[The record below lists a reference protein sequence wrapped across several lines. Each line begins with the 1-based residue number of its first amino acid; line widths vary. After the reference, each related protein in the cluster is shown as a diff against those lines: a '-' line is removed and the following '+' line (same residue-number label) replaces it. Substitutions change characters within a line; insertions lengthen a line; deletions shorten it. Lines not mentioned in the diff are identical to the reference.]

1 MKKLFLLILFICN
14 LSIAQDF
21 SDSWEGFFSFTNIV
35 DIDDSSTAVY
45 AASENAVFIY
55 DLSSRSFT
63 TLTTIN
69 GLSGDEISKIHYSE
83 DKALLVIGYENGL
96 LQIVDQ
102 NGNVTDVV
110 AIKDKQVIPPDNK
123 RINEFLESGDLIY
136 IATDFGIAIYN
147 LDRLEFDDT
156 YFIGNNGEQVPI
168 SSLEIFNGFLYAA
181 TLDASNNIRRAPI
194 SDPFLIDFIN
204 WQPVNQDVWD
214 EVISFDSNLFAVTVG
229 GFLAEF
235 NGNTFANNITQFSSR
250 VLDASATDN
259 FLVFTLNNTI
269 IIYDTSLSQFLTINN
284 VNGESFAFTQAII
297 VNDDLFIG
305 TEVNGMIRVNLL
317 NQTDFEFIVA
327 DGPSRNSAFSVQ
339 TLPNELWVT
348 FGSHDLFYTPD
359 YAALGISH
367 FVDDRWINYTN
378 DDIDGLLSVPNITI
392 NPENDSD
399 LVIHSMNNGLLDF
412 IDGVAST
419 RYGINNSSLTSI
431 LPPATDFV
439 RIPDG
444 EYDSQGNLWV
454 IQQQVDFAL
463 SRRNT
468 SGNWTAFNVGTVFED
483 VSGGSSTTKI
493 EITNDDKIIFGS
505 TDAGLIGYDP
515 DLDQFTRMIDEVS
528 QGNLINNYVSAI
540 KLDQQNRLWI
550 GSNIGLRILFNT
562 NSLFSDEIQDA
573 RSVIIEDTNG
583 IPRELLQDEAVLD
596 IEVDGNNNKW
606 VATASSGAF
615 LFSPTGRETLFQFT
629 TDNSPLPTNAVND
642 IAIDEETGKV
652 YFATN
657 KGIVAFQGERSSKP
671 EEDLESVRIFPNP
684 VRPGFD
690 GNVTIDGLTDRA
702 RVKITDI
709 EGNLVYEAV
718 SQGGSIPWD
727 TRSFSGNKVASGV
740 YLLFISTDDNI
751 ETTVSKL
758 MIVR

>member
-1 MKKLFLLILFICN
+1 MKKVVFFIFLAFNITM
-14 LSIAQDF
+14 AQDF
-21 SDSWEGFFSFTNIV
+21 TDSWEGLFSFTTIV
-35 DIDDSSTAVY
+35 DIDESSSAVY
-45 AASENAVFIY
+45 AASENAVFVY
-55 DLSSRSFT
+55 DLSSRTFT
-63 TLTTIN
+63 TLTTVN
-69 GLSGDEISKIHYSE
+69 GLSGDEISQIHYSE
-83 DKALLVIGYENGL
+83 DKSLLVIGYENGL

-102 NGNVTDVV
+102 DGDVTDVV

-123 RINEFLESGDLIY
+123 KINEFLESGDLIY

-156 YFIGNNGEQVPI
+156 YFIGNNGEQIPVA
-168 SSLEIFNGFLYAA
+168 SLEIFSGFLYAA

-194 SDPFLIDFIN
+194 TDPFLIDFMN
-204 WQPVNQDVWD
+204 WQQVNTDVWD
-214 EVISFDSNLFAVTVG
+214 EVIAFDTGLFAVTVG
-229 GFLAEF
+229 GALASF
-235 NGNTFANNITQFSSR
+235 NGTSFVNSGTQFQSR
-250 VLDASATDN
+250 VLDASSTDAY
-259 FLVFTLNNTI
+259 LVFTLNDEI
-269 IIYDTSLSQFLTINN
+269 RIYDTALNQFLALNN
-284 VNGESFAFTQAII
+284 INGESFDFTQAII
-297 VNDDLFIG
+297 VGNDIFIG
-305 TEVNGMIRVNLL
+305 TQVNGMIRVNLS
-317 NQTDFEFIVA
+317 NQSDFEFIVA
-327 DGPSRNSAFSVQ
+327 DGPSRNAAFSIQ
-339 TLPNELWVT
+339 TLPEELWVT
-348 FGSHDLFYTPD
+348 YGSHNLFYTPD
-359 YAALGISH
+359 NAALGISH
-367 FVDDRWINYTN
+367 FVEEGWINYTN
-378 DDIDGLLSVPNITI
+378 AEINGLRSVPTITI
-392 NPENDSD
+392 NPENPTD

-412 IDGVAST
+412 MDGAAGT
-419 RYGINNSSLTSI
+419 QYGVNNSSLTSI
-431 LPPATDFV
+431 LPPSTFFV

-463 SRRNT
+463 SRRSP
-468 SGNWTAFNVGTVFED
+468 SGNWTAFDVGSVYEE
-483 VSGGSSTTKI
+483 VSNGSSTTKM

-505 TDAGLIGYDP
+505 TDGGLIGYDP
-515 DLDQFTRMIDEVS
+515 VLDQFSRLIDEVS
-528 QGNLINNYVSAI
+528 EGNLINNYVSAVRI
-540 KLDQQNRLWI
+540 DQRNQLWI
-550 GSNIGLRILFNT
+550 GSNLGLRVLSNA

-573 RSVIIEDTNG
+573 RSIVIEDTNG

-629 TDNSPLPTNAVND
+629 TDNSPLPTNSVND

-652 YFATN
+652 YFATD

-671 EEDLESVRIFPNP
+671 QENLESVRVFPNP

-690 GNVTIDGLTDRA
+690 GNVTIDGLTERA

-740 YLLFISTDDNI
+740 YMLFISTSDNI
-751 ETTVSKL
+751 ETTVSKV

>member
-1 MKKLFLLILFICN
+1 MKKVVFFIFLAFN
-14 LSIAQDF
+14 LTSAQDF
-21 SDSWEGFFSFTNIV
+21 TDSWEGLFSFTTIV
-35 DIDDSSTAVY
+35 DIDESATAVY
-45 AASENAVFIY
+45 AASENAVFVY
-55 DLSSRSFT
+55 DLSSRTFT
-63 TLTTIN
+63 TLTTVN
-69 GLSGDEISKIHYSE
+69 GLSGDEISQIHYSE

-102 NGNVTDVV
+102 NGDVTDVV

-123 RINEFLESGDLIY
+123 KVNEFLESGDLIY

-156 YFIGNNGEQVPI
+156 YFIGNNGEQVKVA
-168 SSLEIFNGFLYAA
+168 SLEIFDGFLYAA

-194 SDPFLIDFIN
+194 ADPFLIDFMN
-204 WQPVNQDVWD
+204 WQQVNPDVWD
-214 EVISFDSNLFAVTVG
+214 EVIAFDTGLFAVTVG

-235 NGNTFANNITQFSSR
+235 NGTAFANNITQFPSR
-250 VLDASATDN
+250 VLDASATDD
-259 FLVFTLNNTI
+259 FLVFTLNNQI
-269 IIYDTSLSQFLTINN
+269 IIYDTSLSQFLTLNN
-284 VNGESFAFTQAII
+284 INGESFAFTQA
-297 VNDDLFIG
+297 VVVGDDLFIG
-305 TEVNGMIRVNLL
+305 TEVNGMIRINLL
-317 NQTDFEFIVA
+317 NQSDFEFIVA
-327 DGPSRNSAFSVQ
+327 DGPSRNAAFSIQ
-339 TLPNELWVT
+339 TLPEELWVT
-348 FGSHDLFYTPD
+348 YGSHNLFYTPD
-359 YAALGISH
+359 NAALGISH
-367 FVDDRWINYTN
+367 FVEDGWINYTN
-378 DDIDGLLSVPNITI
+378 DDIDGLLSVPTITI
-392 NPENDSD
+392 NPENPLDI
-399 LVIHSMNNGLLDF
+399 VIHSMNNGLLDF

-431 LPPATDFV
+431 LPPSDFFV

-463 SRRNT
+463 SRRNS
-468 SGNWTAFNVGTVFED
+468 SGNWTAFDVGSVYEE
-483 VSGGSSTTKI
+483 VSNGSSTTKMV
-493 EITNDDKIIFGS
+493 ITNDDKIVFGS
-505 TDAGLIGYDP
+505 TDGGLIGYDP
-515 DLDQFTRMIDEVS
+515 DLDQFSRLIDEVS
-528 QGNLINNYVSAI
+528 EGNLINNYISALRI
-540 KLDQQNRLWI
+540 DQRNQLWI
-550 GSNIGLRILFNT
+550 GSNLGLRVLSNV
-562 NSLFSDEIQDA
+562 NSLFSEEIQDA
-573 RSVIIEDTNG
+573 RSIIIEDTNG

-615 LFSPTGRETLFQFT
+615 LFSPSGRETLFQFT
-629 TDNSPLPTNAVND
+629 TDNSPLPTNSVND

-671 EEDLESVRIFPNP
+671 QENLESVRVFPNP

-690 GNVTIDGLTDRA
+690 GNVTIDGLTERA

-740 YLLFISTDDNI
+740 YMLFISTSDNI
-751 ETTVSKL
+751 ETTVAKV

>member
-14 LSIAQDF
+14 YSIAQDF
-21 SDSWEGFFSFTNIV
+21 SDSWEGFFSFTNII

-55 DLSSRSFT
+55 DLSSRSFS

-69 GLSGDEISKIHYSE
+69 GLSGDEISQIHYSE
-83 DKALLVIGYENGL
+83 DKALLIIGYQNGL

-110 AIKDKQVIPPDNK
+110 AIKDKQIISPNDK
-123 RINEFLESGDLIY
+123 KINEFLESGDLIY

-147 LDRLEFDDT
+147 LERLEFDDT
-156 YFIGNNGEQVPI
+156 YFIGNNGEQVPV
-168 SSLEIFNGFLYAA
+168 SSLEIYNGFLYAA
-181 TLDASNNIRRAPI
+181 TLDAGNNLRRASI
-194 SDPFLIDFIN
+194 ADPFLIDFMN
-204 WQPVNQDVWD
+204 WQQVNPDVWD
-214 EVISFDSNLFAVTVG
+214 EVITFDNDLFAVTVG
-229 GFLAEF
+229 GLLTQF
-235 NGNTFANNITQFSSR
+235 NGTAFTNNITQFPSR
-250 VLDASATDN
+250 VLDAFATND
-259 FLVFTLNNTI
+259 FLVFTLNDAVV
-269 IIYDTSLSQFLTINN
+269 IYDTSLNQFLTLNN
-284 VNGESFAFTQAII
+284 VNGITYEFTQAI
-297 VNDDLFIG
+297 VVGDDLFIG
-305 TEVNGMIRVNLL
+305 TEANGMIRVNLL
-317 NQTDFEFIVA
+317 NQTDFEFVVA
-327 DGPSRNSAFSVQ
+327 DGPSRNAAFSIQ

-348 FGSHDLFYTPD
+348 YGSHDLFFTPD
-359 YAALGISH
+359 NAALGISH
-367 FVDDRWINYTN
+367 LVDEGWINYSN
-378 DDIDGLLSVPNITI
+378 DDINGLRSVPTVTI
-392 NPENDSD
+392 NPENPTD

-412 IDGVAST
+412 VDGVAGT
-419 RYGINNSSLTSI
+419 QYGINNSSLTSI
-431 LPPATDFV
+431 LPPSTSFV
-439 RIPDG
+439 RVPDG
-444 EYDSQGNLWV
+444 QYDSQGNLWV

-468 SGNWTAFNVGTVFED
+468 SGNWTAFDVGSVYED

-493 EITNDDKIIFGS
+493 EITDNDKIIFGS

-515 DLDQFTRMIDEVS
+515 ELDQFTRMIDEVS
-528 QGNLINNYVSAI
+528 EGNLINNYISSI
-540 KLDQQNRLWI
+540 RIDQRNQLWI
-550 GSNIGLRILFNT
+550 GSNLGLRVLFNV
-562 NSLFSDEIQDA
+562 NSLFSDDVQDA
-573 RSVIIEDTNG
+573 RSIIIEDTNG

-615 LFSPTGRETLFQFT
+615 LFSPSGRETLFQFT
-629 TDNSPLPTNAVND
+629 IDNSPLPTNTVND

-652 YFATN
+652 YFATDN
-657 KGIVAFQGERSSKP
+657 GIVAFQGERSSKP
-671 EEDLESVRIFPNP
+671 EEDLESVRVFPNP

-690 GNVTIDGLTDRA
+690 GNVTIDGLTERA

-740 YLLFISTDDNI
+740 YLLFISTNDNI
-751 ETTVSKL
+751 ETTVAKL

>member
-1 MKKLFLLILFICN
+1 MKKVVFFIFLAFNITM
-14 LSIAQDF
+14 AQDF
-21 SDSWEGFFSFTNIV
+21 TDSWEGLFSFTTIV
-35 DIDDSSTAVY
+35 DIDESSSAVY
-45 AASENAVFIY
+45 AASENAVFVY
-55 DLSSRSFT
+55 DLSSRTFT
-63 TLTTIN
+63 TLTTVN
-69 GLSGDEISKIHYSE
+69 GLSGDEISQIHYSE
-83 DKALLVIGYENGL
+83 DKSLLVIGYENGL

-102 NGNVTDVV
+102 NGDVTDVV

-123 RINEFLESGDLIY
+123 KINEFLESGDLIY

-156 YFIGNNGEQVPI
+156 YFIGNNGEQVPV
-168 SSLEIFNGFLYAA
+168 SSLEIFSGFLYAA

-194 SDPFLIDFIN
+194 TDPFLIDFMN
-204 WQPVNQDVWD
+204 WQQVNTDVWD
-214 EVISFDSNLFAVTVG
+214 EVIAFDTGLFAVTVG
-229 GFLAEF
+229 GALASF
-235 NGNTFANNITQFSSR
+235 NGTSFVNSGTQFQSR
-250 VLDASATDN
+250 VLDASSTDAY
-259 FLVFTLNNTI
+259 LVFTLNDEI
-269 IIYDTSLSQFLTINN
+269 RIYDTALNQFLALNN
-284 VNGESFAFTQAII
+284 INGESFDFTQAII
-297 VNDDLFIG
+297 VGNDIFIG
-305 TEVNGMIRVNLL
+305 TQVNGMIRVNLS
-317 NQTDFEFIVA
+317 NQSDFEFIVA
-327 DGPSRNSAFSVQ
+327 DGPSRNAAFSIQ
-339 TLPNELWVT
+339 TLPEELWVT
-348 FGSHDLFYTPD
+348 YGSHNLFYTPD
-359 YAALGISH
+359 NAALGISH
-367 FVDDRWINYTN
+367 FVEEGWINYTN
-378 DDIDGLLSVPNITI
+378 AEINGLRSVPTITI
-392 NPENDSD
+392 NPENPTD

-412 IDGVAST
+412 MDGAAGT
-419 RYGINNSSLTSI
+419 QYGVNNSSLTSI
-431 LPPATDFV
+431 LPPSTFFV

-463 SRRNT
+463 SRRSP
-468 SGNWTAFNVGTVFED
+468 SGNWTAFDVGSVYEE
-483 VSGGSSTTKI
+483 VSNGSSTTKM

-505 TDAGLIGYDP
+505 TDGGLIGYDP
-515 DLDQFTRMIDEVS
+515 VLDQFSRLIDEVS
-528 QGNLINNYVSAI
+528 EGNLINNYVSAVRI
-540 KLDQQNRLWI
+540 DQRNQLWI
-550 GSNIGLRILFNT
+550 GSNLGLRVLSNA

-573 RSVIIEDTNG
+573 RSIVIEDTNG

-629 TDNSPLPTNAVND
+629 TDNSPLPTNSVND

-652 YFATN
+652 YFATD

-671 EEDLESVRIFPNP
+671 QENLESVRVFPNP

-690 GNVTIDGLTDRA
+690 GNVTIDGLTERA

-740 YLLFISTDDNI
+740 YMLFISTSDNI
-751 ETTVSKL
+751 ETTVSKV